1 MRRALFLP
9 LKREKNGARDV
20 CRLLRFFSSLSLLPP
35 SRPDKGLN
43 YIPFSSPF
51 DLFSAASFPLSPS
64 PGPDSSTVV
73 GLSPAAS
80 SPRAFFASRARG
92 ASPRAISARKMR
104 KPEEFEHCGINIAQ
118 SHRAMPLTSR
128 KRRATEKEV
137 RARSHS
143 LGEWRKR
150 DGKKK
155 SLLFLRSST
164 PPRRFARSRGP
175 SCAPL

>member
-92 ASPRAISARKMR
+92 IAPRDLCEKDAKARGIRALWNQYRSKPSRNASYLEEAAGDGEGGARAFTQPRRM
-104 KPEEFEHCGINIAQ
+104 
-118 SHRAMPLTSR
+118 
-128 KRRATEKEV
+128 EKK
-137 RARSHS
+137 
-143 LGEWRKR
+143 GW
-150 DGKKK
+150 KKK